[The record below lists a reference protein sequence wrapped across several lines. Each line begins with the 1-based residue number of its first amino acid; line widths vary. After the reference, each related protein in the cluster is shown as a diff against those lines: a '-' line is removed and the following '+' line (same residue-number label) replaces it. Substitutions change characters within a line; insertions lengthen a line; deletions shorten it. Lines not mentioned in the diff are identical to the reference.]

1 MAGWVNRIADDST
14 RGRDT
19 PSPELDRLAGVI
31 ADEFR
36 AAGLTPG
43 GDSGGYLQRYP
54 LTTRRIQPG
63 YSRIEWRDAGG
74 MARTLGFG
82 AEVGFAQGTVPSGP
96 ISGPVVLLGGAIDAA
111 RIPAARLRDRI
122 VLWAA
127 DLSPAGAAKVDGI
140 AATLISGAPAAVI
153 IVPSDPGI
161 VRGMVAAQP
170 AERLATAT
178 PGLVFTAVTA
188 SEAAIGRSDPG
199 LAARIRQSRTRPVTT
214 LDSTAITMTVTI
226 ADTAAPAPL
235 RSAPN
240 VVAIRPGTD
249 PARRD
254 QYIVVSA
261 HMDHL
266 GVVAG
271 PDSIMNGADDNASGT
286 AGILMLARALQQ
298 PGLVLGRSVILL
310 LVSGEEKGLW
320 GSAHFVAHPPV
331 PLDHIVAE
339 INLDMIGRGWR
350 DTVGVIGREFSGLGR
365 VLDSVAGRH
374 PELGVTPIGD
384 VWPDEKRFFRSD
396 HYSFARR
403 GVPSLFLSSGYSPD
417 YHAPTDSPDKIDAA
431 KEARLLRLVASFVTA
446 LANRKEPVR

>member
-1 MAGWVNRIADDST
+1 MA
-14 RGRDT
+14 
-19 PSPELDRLAGVI
+19 
-31 ADEFR
+31 
-36 AAGLTPG
+36 
-43 GDSGGYLQRYP
+43 
-54 LTTRRIQPG
+54 
-63 YSRIEWRDAGG
+63 
-74 MARTLGFG
+74 FG
-82 AEVGFAQGTVPSGP
+82 ADVGFAQGTVPSGP
-96 ISGPVVLLGGAIDAA
+96 IRGPVVILGGAIDAA
-111 RIPAARLRDRI
+111 RIPADRLRDKI
-122 VLWAA
+122 VLWVA
-127 DLSPAGAAKVDGI
+127 DLSPAGAARVDGI

-153 IVPSDPGI
+153 IVPNDTAI
-161 VRGMVAAQP
+161 VQGMVAGQP

-178 PGLVFTAVTA
+178 PGLVFTAV
-188 SEAAIGRSDPG
+188 AATETSIGRSDPA
-199 LAARIRQSRTRPVTT
+199 LAARIRRSRTLPATT
-214 LDSTAITMTVTI
+214 LDSTSIMMTITVV
-226 ADTAAPAPL
+226 DTATGAAP

-240 VVAIRPGTD
+240 VVAIRPGSD
-249 PARRD
+249 PARRG

-286 AGILMLARALQQ
+286 TGIIMLARALRR
-298 PGLVLGRSVILL
+298 PGLVLDRSVILL

-350 DTVGVIGREFSGLGR
+350 DTVGVIGRQFSDLGR

-374 PELGVTPIGD
+374 PEFGVTPIGD
-384 VWPDEKRFFRSD
+384 VWPDERRFFRSD

-446 LANRKEPVR
+446 LANSMIPSP